1 MVNKS
6 TILEKQTLKIFNSL
20 GKKKETF
27 KSINKNRVLMYVC
40 GPTVYDLLHVG
51 NFRGPIFFNFLRNWL
66 EHLGYNVEYVYNY
79 TDIDDKIINRSN
91 KENKSTKEISEQYI
105 DEFKKDYKSLKIN
118 FPTQT
123 PKCTEHID
131 DIIRFIEDLIK
142 KKCAYES
149 EGSVFFSIDKFSDY
163 GKLSGKKPED
173 LLAGH
178 RVEVNKNKKNP
189 MDFVLWKP
197 SKNNEPG
204 WDSPWGIGRPGW
216 HIECSAMS
224 SKILG
229 PKIDIHGGGV
239 DLLFPHHEN
248 EIAQSESNFSNRFA
262 NFWIHNN
269 LINFDN
275 QKMSK
280 SLGNIVKARDF
291 IKENNAEIFKFL
303 ILSVHYRSILNFNDK
318 ILNQTINNLLKIYSS
333 LKLSSEINKSQI
345 VSNPINSYEDYFQNK
360 KQEINAHINNDFN
373 TPAALSVIFELVK
386 KFNLLAVNKKVTPEI
401 KFFSEK
407 FDDFFVL
414 YGGIFGLF
422 QEKRSNFLKSLNN
435 LLLKSR
441 GITEDYIH
449 TKINDRNLA
458 RTKKD
463 FRLSDSIRDELI
475 DLGIELKDNPDGST
489 GWYVKI

>member
-1 MVNKS
+1 
-6 TILEKQTLKIFNSL
+6 
-20 GKKKETF
+20 
-27 KSINKNRVLMYVC
+27 
-40 GPTVYDLLHVG
+40 
-51 NFRGPIFFNFLRNWL
+51 
-66 EHLGYNVEYVYNY
+66 
-79 TDIDDKIINRSN
+79 
-91 KENKSTKEISEQYI
+91 
-105 DEFKKDYKSLKIN
+105 
-118 FPTQT
+118 
-123 PKCTEHID
+123 
-131 DIIRFIEDLIK
+131 
-142 KKCAYES
+142 
-149 EGSVFFSIDKFSDY
+149 
-163 GKLSGKKPED
+163 
-173 LLAGH
+173 
-178 RVEVNKNKKNP
+178 

-197 SKNNEPG
+197 SKENEPG

-291 IKENNAEIFKFL
+291 IRENNAEIFKFL

-333 LKLSSEINKSQI
+333 LKLSYEINKSQI

-360 KQEINAHINNDFN
+360 KQEINAYINNDFN

-441 GITEDYIH
+441 GITEDYIN